1 MSPFKHNPSS
11 FHRLSC
17 SQSTPAR
24 LPEPSMGSDLPPAE
38 KSAEPAEGICCLWL
52 TWKLIRNQK
61 LRTAAI
67 FCGLLFSC
75 FLLESFG
82 SFGYDFWTQ
91 VHGGGTGEA
100 AAYDQT
106 QLILIS
112 LVAVLLILVAACS
125 GILLHNLYSL
135 TFAQRWRSLTR
146 LLALGARP
154 RDIAAMAVLENI
166 LLFCTCVPLGC
177 LLTLAAA
184 DIVGIRSGAPLWLWG
199 GILLWIWAVSCLC
212 SIRPLWAA
220 LRRPSLEPKKRR
232 KRFTRQSSERLHP
245 LHPVHP
251 VSLRS
256 MSSDSTGFRGFMTR
270 KYRLSNRSH
279 HIRIIIT
286 VLAAILLY
294 VPAGYLIETNLSV
307 QRAGLDAEYGIQYDC
322 APQNRPE
329 LDASIGECRRL
340 AEEGPS
346 LIYVSMSASASVKTD
361 LLSRELLGVLK
372 SAGWPGDIFF
382 PADCTLYFLED
393 QAYEKYLE
401 SCRGTEDMAGG
412 QAVFPAVLIDRYI
425 NRSRW
430 SEDAVPSY
438 QEVPLLDAQKDC
450 SGINIYYET
459 VGDIWQDLHWNREK
473 SLLPDA
479 VTSKIP
485 EGLDFGGS
493 LSVILPLSRLE
504 NFLSPQ
510 TGFPDLNVC
519 GKFQDPDETSFSR
532 LEAVLGEDAQGCLR
546 YTRKI
551 LQEWYSSM
559 SGIHKAMTAIC
570 SLLFFMAALN
580 IFSMLLFQYM
590 ERRKGLAVL
599 WSLGQSPGELLRI
612 LAWEHIRNLLAAV
625 ILGIPLSGLLCY
637 YIFRIFRQ
645 VWHMDFV
652 FPVRQTALI
661 MAAVCFLSL
670 AAILTEKLLMG
681 RQDFLKDIRDIT

>member
-1 MSPFKHNPSS
+1 MKSVKNKKKAVYG
-11 FHRLSC
+11 
-17 SQSTPAR
+17 QNAPA
-24 LPEPSMGSDLPPAE
+24 GAVW
-38 KSAEPAEGICCLWL
+38 SAKGICRLWL

-82 SFGYDFWTQ
+82 TFGYDFWMQ

-112 LVAVLLILVAACS
+112 LVAVLLMLVAACS

-135 TFAQRWRSLTR
+135 TFAQRWRTLAR

-166 LLFCTCVPLGC
+166 ILYCTCVPLGC
-177 LLTLAAA
+177 LLTLTAA
-184 DIVGIRSGAPLWLWG
+184 DIVGIRSSAPLWLTG

-220 LRRPSLEPKKRR
+220 LRRPSPEPKKRR
-232 KRFTRQSSERLHP
+232 KRFTRQSSKCLHPMRLH
-245 LHPVHP
+245 
-251 VSLRS
+251 S
-256 MSSDSTGFRGFMTR
+256 MGFDSIGFRSFMTR

-294 VPAGYLIETNLSV
+294 VPASYLIETNLSV

-322 APQNRPE
+322 MPQNRPE
-329 LDASIGECRRL
+329 LDASLSECRRL
-340 AEEGPS
+340 AAESPPV
-346 LIYVSMSASASVKTD
+346 IYVSMSASASVKTD
-361 LLSRELLGVLK
+361 LLSKELLDILK

-393 QAYEKYLE
+393 QAYEEYLE
-401 SCRGTEDMAGG
+401 SCRSTEGMASR
-412 QAVFPAVLIDRYI
+412 QAVFPAILIDRYI

-450 SGINIYYET
+450 SGISVYYET
-459 VGDIWQDLHWNREK
+459 VGDIQQDLHWNREK
-473 SLLPDA
+473 SILPDA

-485 EGLDFGGS
+485 EGLDFGGC

-510 TGFPDLNVC
+510 TGFPDLSVC

-532 LEAVLGEDAQGCLR
+532 LETALGEDAHGCLR

-570 SLLFFMAALN
+570 SLLFFIAALN
-580 IFSMLLFQYM
+580 IFSMLLFQYR
-590 ERRKGLAVL
+590 ERKKGLAIL
-599 WSLGQSPGELLRI
+599 WSLGLSPKELLRI
-612 LAWEHIRNLLAAV
+612 LAGEHIWNLLAAI

-637 YIFRIFRQ
+637 YIYKIFRQ
-645 VWHMDFV
+645 VWHVDFV
-652 FPVRQTALI
+652 FPLSQTALI
-661 MAAVCFLSL
+661 TAAACLL
-670 AAILTEKLLMG
+670 TAAAILTERLLMEH
-681 RQDFLKDIRDIT
+681 QDFLKDIRDIT